1 MSENVIEVE
10 LMKTGSKTQ
19 IRIIKRNASI
29 IPESEAAPPL
39 PRANPNKD
47 PMAELICSVS
57 GWVAEFKERRRPD
70 PRIAFQALFKEV

>member
-1 MSENVIEVE
+1 MIEVK
-10 LMKTGSKTQ
+10 LMGTGRKTH
-19 IRIIKRNASI
+19 IRIIKGTASN
-29 IPESEAAPPL
+29 IPKTQEAPL
-39 PRANPNKD
+39 PREEPMKD